1 MMLSVT
7 KLIGT
12 MLFTIAVSIVFIIIM
27 LSRCSSIP
35 AELAQCIH
43 SYWFMILALFV
54 IGVVVFFIDEL
65 TTMTEKFQHPSTH
78 RVVLQ
83 DNKGGYIP
91 GMNNDMGAFTPQ
103 EIPKT
108 HDTPYEN
115 DSKYI
120 PVIPRELYEGFEGE
134 EEIEKVQES
143 IMELPDNET
152 PVTTMTQPDIEDSV
166 VIPRVI
172 KALPNKRNR
181 GQGDPIRGDLAIMPE
196 PCGWFRP
203 SASPNIDLRQG
214 ALNIIA
220 GEDNEQGKALT
231 NLINST
237 SGSMYIGGKE
247 IDEPQLKVESSD
259 AIYAV

>member
-12 MLFTIAVSIVFIIIM
+12 VFITISVTIGIIM
-27 LSRCSSIP
+27 LMMYRCTGYGS
-35 AELAQCIH
+35 ELGSCIKQT
-43 SYWFMILALFV
+43 WFVVIIGIV
-54 IGVVVFFIDEL
+54 IGAVLIWMDDSTKKE
-65 TTMTEKFQHPSTH
+65 TFQHSSTH
-78 RVVLQ
+78 KIMVQ
-83 DNKGGYIP
+83 NENGGYIP
-91 GMNNDMGAFTPQ
+91 GTNNDMGAFTPQ
-103 EIPKT
+103 EISKT
-108 HDTPYEN
+108 PETPYEN

-120 PVIPRELYEGFEGE
+120 PVIPRELYEGFEE
-134 EEIEKVQES
+134 EEYEQSQES
-143 IMELPDNET
+143 TMELPDNET

-214 ALNIIA
+214 ALNVIA

-231 NLINST
+231 KLINST
-237 SGSMYIGGKE
+237 SGSIYIGGKE
-247 IDEPQLKVESSD
+247 IDEPQLKVQSSD
-259 AIYAV
+259 AVYAV